1 MQALLQSL
9 GDRKGLNRF
18 GHFTAPLDEA
28 AVEVI
33 LVSRNLLLYLHSMDV
48 QFFVDLMCLYMHH
61 LCIHKPP
68 MLCEHI
74 PELLMPGSSALD

>member
-9 GDRKGLNRF
+9 GDRKGINRF

-33 LVSRNLLLYLHSMDV
+33 LVSRNLLLYLHNMNV
-48 QFFVDLMCLYMHH
+48 QFFIYLMCLCMR
-61 LCIHKPP
+61 CFHKPP

-74 PELLMPGSSALD
+74 HELLIPGSSALD